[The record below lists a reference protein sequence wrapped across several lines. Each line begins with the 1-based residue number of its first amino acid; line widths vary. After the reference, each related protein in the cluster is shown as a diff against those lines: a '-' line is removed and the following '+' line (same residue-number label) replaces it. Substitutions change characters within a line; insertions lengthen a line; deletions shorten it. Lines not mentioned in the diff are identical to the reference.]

1 MPYYKFQNGDVLVN
15 RIKTHPKCEF
25 IIHNNKVIYNN
36 RVAIA
41 GANVTNVGH
50 VSPGYLNL
58 YEINVDRDSDNIV
71 YPFVRKEG
79 NLATFSTVTT
89 SQFANDFKYG
99 DIISGSYPLSATITR
114 ERFTTSV
121 TGTDRAH
128 VYNLR
133 NTLDYYEIMSP
144 HYAFSSSRVPGCNKD
159 TQELNLISIPSIFYG
174 SSIKKGTVECK
185 FYVSGT
191 LIGHLRDQKQNGEL
205 IQIGPTG
212 SGGSGSVAGVVLYNE
227 GFLILTGA
235 WNLAD
240 DSYEGFGGEAYL
252 GGGDTS
258 DPSWIFFGVGAND
271 GAIEDGKVVSS
282 SYNIAFQGTNYIPTL
297 TMLAHAYKGELNYS
311 NNPTFLEKDQAL
323 VAATGTMGY
332 SEPTNMRIKN
342 TTTSSYADPTGSFE
356 KTTYISKI
364 GLFDEEKNLIGIATL
379 ATPVKKTEERE
390 LTFKLK
396 LDY

>member
-1 MPYYKFQNGDVLVN
+1 M
-15 RIKTHPKCEF
+15 
-25 IIHNNKVIYNN
+25 
-36 RVAIA
+36 
-41 GANVTNVGH
+41 
-50 VSPGYLNL
+50 
-58 YEINVDRDSDNIV
+58 
-71 YPFVRKEG
+71 
-79 NLATFSTVTT
+79 
-89 SQFANDFKYG
+89 
-99 DIISGSYPLSATITR
+99 
-114 ERFTTSV
+114 
-121 TGTDRAH
+121 TGTERAH

-133 NTLDYYEIMSP
+133 NTLNYYEIISP
-144 HYAFSSSRVPGCNKD
+144 HYAFSSSRIPGCNKD
-159 TQELNLISIPSIFYG
+159 EQEVNLISIPSIFYG

-240 DSYEGFGGEAYL
+240 DSYAGFGGEAYL

-258 DPSWIFFGVGAND
+258 DPSWIFFAVGAND

-282 SYNIAFQGTNYIPTL
+282 TY
-297 TMLAHAYKGELNYS
+297 
-311 NNPTFLEKDQAL
+311 LEKDQAL

-332 SEPTNMRIKN
+332 SEPFNMRIKN
-342 TTTSSYADPTGSFE
+342 ATSSSYADPTGSFK

-364 GLFDEEKNLIGIATL
+364 GLFDEDKNLIGIATL